1 MVGALWTGISGLGGA
16 QIGLDNESNNIAN
29 VNTIGYKSSRVS
41 FTDQMY
47 QAKIGKGVTSFD
59 VEKMFTQGNL
69 KLTGVSYDV
78 GLSGDGFF
86 QVSNGTEKFYTR
98 AGNFRMGESGTLED
112 VAKNKVQG
120 WAISEVTSDDIKST
134 DPNATKFTNAF
145 SQLLGNKIIRD
156 STTIETI
163 IAKATDYNVTATTDT
178 NSVFTGAG
186 YKSAST
192 KISDVEL
199 LVTEYNKLLTTH
211 SNADPKPTASTS
223 STQQSFMDFKLNVAV
238 LGTGD
243 ELYAYID
250 GVKYSQAFDT
260 DEATTMKKF
269 IDKLSDTPGFKAH
282 YSRDSGGA
290 YTNPVTP
297 DDLTGGIFLE
307 GLIPAKSFTITEFG
321 WTDASNS
328 NLATKGD
335 IVTVKEAVVGT
346 GMGAIESVEEAL
358 ADAVSGKQRDVYDT
372 TNDLRFST
380 TDTDN
385 DFTYQ
390 ITIYDEE
397 KKANVTVPTTALQI
411 TDIDVDSDNDGTIT
425 DAEKSAA
432 VDTIVT
438 AINGNS
444 ELAKYVKAANVNGNL
459 VVKTLDY
466 NSAVEFSGI
475 LNSTLTV
482 QEVQTVA
489 ITGIATAQ
497 VSFLGT
503 AVTGS
508 VATDTPAQT
517 ATRIAADG
525 AIITAW
531 NAANPDKEIATIAVN
546 GSDNTK
552 LDITYVN
559 TEGDVGTITAA
570 TSNGITFGLSVETV
584 KGKTS
589 GTVARNIDYSGREGA
604 GAEFLQM
611 TTTINQTASK
621 SDIQLRLDSLMI
633 TDSAFGEY
641 SVDETGVI
649 TMKQDGAEF
658 AVGQIA
664 VAKFT
669 DNRGLNPVGDNLFES
684 TNRSGSALFNI
695 DNDKTADI
703 KGGSLELST
712 SDLSESLVNL
722 MVFQKAFEAN
732 AKSITTADQILT
744 TLIQLKR

>member
-86 QVSNGTEKFYTR
+86 QVSNGAETFYTR
-98 AGNFRMGESGTLED
+98 AGNFRMGEGGTLED

-120 WAISEVTSDDIKST
+120 WAISEITDDSRMST

-145 SQLLGNKIIRD
+145 SELLGNKIIRD

-163 IAKATDYNVTATTDT
+163 IAKATDYNTTATTDA
-178 NSVFTGAG
+178 NSVFSGAG
-186 YKSAST
+186 YKTAST

-199 LVTEYNKLLTTH
+199 LVTEYNQLLTTH
-211 SNADPKPTASTS
+211 ANADPKPTASS
-223 STQQSFMDFKLNVAV
+223 SGTQKSYLNFNLDTGAV
-238 LGTGD
+238 LAVGD

-250 GVKYSQAFDT
+250 GIKYSQSFDT
-260 DEATTMKKF
+260 DEATTLKKF

-282 YSRDSGGA
+282 YTAGSSPYDYSTPTGANGPSGG
-290 YTNPVTP
+290 V
-297 DDLTGGIFLE
+297 LIEGIV
-307 GLIPAKSFTITEFG
+307 PAKSFRITEFG

-328 NLATKGD
+328 NQATKGEA
-335 IVTVKEAVVGT
+335 ITVQEAVVGT
-346 GMGAIESVEEAL
+346 GMGGIKSVEEAL
-358 ADAVSGKQRDVYDT
+358 AEAVSGKQMDVYT
-372 TNDLRFST
+372 PTELALSST
-380 TDTDN
+380 AAN
-385 DFTYQ
+385 NKYTYQ
-390 ITIYDEE
+390 IDIYDKES
-397 KKANVTVPTTALQI
+397 KKNITVPSSALVLNNGGSGYPSSTAVDLMVEKINETAGTTAVN
-411 TDIDVDSDNDGTIT
+411 T
-425 DAEKSAA
+425 
-432 VDTIVT
+432 
-438 AINGNS
+438 
-444 ELAKYVKAANVNGNL
+444 ELAYYVKAMNINGNL
-459 VVKTLDY
+459 VIKTLDK
-466 NSAVEFSGI
+466 NNDVEFTGMLKNTEALSEEQTV
-475 LNSTLTV
+475 TLTG
-482 QEVQTVA
+482 T
-489 ITGIATAQ
+489 ATADQ
-497 VSFLGT
+497 AISFLGIT
-503 AVTGS
+503 
-508 VATDTPAQT
+508 VANTSGDAASAI
-517 ATRIAADG
+517 ATTIAGNG
-525 AIITAW
+525 AFLSAY
-531 NAANPDKEIATIAVN
+531 NAANPTAQIHSIATSAVSQLTIIYKDTM
-546 GSDNTK
+546 GDVP
-552 LDITYVN
+552 DITA
-559 TEGDVGTITAA
+559 GSSQGISHAA
-570 TSNGITFGLSVETV
+570 GVETV
-584 KGKTS
+584 TGKAT
-589 GTVARNIDYSGREGA
+589 GIMTRNIDYSGREGA

-611 TTTINQTASK
+611 TTTINQTSSK
-621 SDIQLRLDSLMI
+621 KDLQLRLDSLGI

-641 SVDETGVI
+641 SVDETGMI
-649 TMKQDGAEF
+649 TMKQDGTEY

-684 TNRSGSALFNI
+684 TNRSGAALFNI
-695 DNDKTADI
+695 NNDKTADI

-712 SDLSESLVNL
+712 ADLSESLVNL